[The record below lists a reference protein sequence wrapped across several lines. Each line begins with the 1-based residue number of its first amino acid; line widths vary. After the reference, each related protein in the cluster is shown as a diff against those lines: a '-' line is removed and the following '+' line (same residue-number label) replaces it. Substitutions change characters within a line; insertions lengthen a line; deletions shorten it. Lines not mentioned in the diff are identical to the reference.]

1 MSNKLITVLVVVV
14 VLMGGFLLFKGKSVA
29 PTEIVPGNQEVV
41 EEVAVVPSVR
51 EFVVEAVPFSFS
63 LSTMEV
69 NKGDTVRITVKNVKG
84 THDFKLDEFNV
95 STRILNVGEEQVI
108 TFVADKVGTFEYYCS
123 VSNHRAMG
131 MVGTLNVL

>member
-95 STRILNVGEEQVI
+95 STAILQEGGEETI
-108 TFVADKVGTFEYYCS
+108 EFIADQAGEFEYYCS
-123 VSNHRAMG
+123 VGNHREMG

>member
-41 EEVAVVPSVR
+41 EEIAVVPSVK